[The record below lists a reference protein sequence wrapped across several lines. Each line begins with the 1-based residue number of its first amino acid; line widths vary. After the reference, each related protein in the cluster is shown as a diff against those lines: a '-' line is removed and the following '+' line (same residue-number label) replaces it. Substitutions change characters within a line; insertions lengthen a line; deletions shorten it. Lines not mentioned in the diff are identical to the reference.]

1 MRPFGHRIWLDGTD
15 FSLEFKQL
23 LLISSENFAQ
33 KLIMKGGA
41 NFSNL
46 FLRETFLV
54 LTSAALKPPS
64 PPRKQ
69 TTE

>member
-46 FLRETFLV
+46 SSLSKDFGG
-54 LTSAALKPPS
+54 P
-64 PPRKQ
+64 
-69 TTE
+69 